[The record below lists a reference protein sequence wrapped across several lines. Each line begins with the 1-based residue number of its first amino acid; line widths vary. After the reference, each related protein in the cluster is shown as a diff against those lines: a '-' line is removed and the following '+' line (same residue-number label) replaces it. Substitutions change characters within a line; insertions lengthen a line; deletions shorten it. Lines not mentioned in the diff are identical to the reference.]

1 MGSKEEF
8 ESGEAGGRDVY
19 WTDSKVERFALM
31 VVGVPKEIKPGENR
45 VAMLPS
51 GVAAFTAHGHEV
63 LVEKSAGTGS
73 GITDAQYRE
82 AGAQIVSSARGV
94 WERAELIVKVKEP
107 IGPELSRLRAGQIV
121 YTYLH
126 LASNEALTRHLMKK
140 QVTAIGYETIQRDDG
155 ALPLLT
161 PMSEVAGRL
170 AVQKAA
176 RCLEAASGGRG
187 ILLSGVSGVK
197 PAHVVILGAGT
208 AGQNACHI
216 AVGMGAHVTILDIDP
231 ARLRYVHDIMGGHVT
246 TLMSNRAT
254 VGEEVVQ
261 ADVVIGTVLIPGA
274 RAPVLVTKNLVKQM
288 RPGAAIVDVAIDQGG
303 CIETSRPTTHAEPTF
318 TAHDVVHYCVTNMP
332 GAVPRTSTYA
342 LTNATLGY
350 GLALADKGLDR
361 ALAEDKALRRGLNV
375 YNGRVTHRGVA
386 EAFGMDCAE
395 V

>member
-51 GVAAFTAHGHEV
+51 GAAAFTAHGHEV

-274 RAPVLVTKNLVKQM
+274 RAPVLVTKNMVKQM

>member
-1 MGSKEEF
+1 MI
-8 ESGEAGGRDVY
+8 
-19 WTDSKVERFALM
+19 
-31 VVGVPKEIKPGENR
+31 VGVPREIKAGENR

-51 GVAAFTAHGHEV
+51 GVAAFTAHGHQV
-63 LVEKSAGTGS
+63 LVEKSAGAGS
-73 GITDAQYRE
+73 GIADGQYRD
-82 AGAQIVSSARGV
+82 AGAQIVASAKGV
-94 WERAELIVKVKEP
+94 WDRAEMIVKVKEP
-107 IGPELSRLRAGQIV
+107 VGPELGRMHAGQII

-126 LASNEALTRHLMKK
+126 LASDESLTRHLMKK
-140 QVTAIGYETIQRDDG
+140 KVTAIGYETIQRDDG

-176 RCLEAASGGRG
+176 QCLEAASGGRG

-208 AGQNACHI
+208 TGQNACHV

-254 VGEEVVQ
+254 VGEEVLQ

-274 RAPVLVTKNLVKQM
+274 RAPVLVTKGMVKQM

-303 CIETSRPTTHAEPTF
+303 CIETAKPTTHAEPTY
-318 TAHDVVHYCVTNMP
+318 TVHDVVHYCVTNMP

-350 GLALADKGLDR
+350 GLALADKGLEP
-361 ALAEDKALRRGLNV
+361 ALASDKALRRGLNV
-375 YNGRVTHRGVA
+375 HNGHVMHRGVA
-386 EAFGMDCAE
+386 EAFGMDCVE
-395 V
+395 F